1 VKDKEACSAAPN
13 LCVTTDNDK
22 CNLILPEKN
31 LITHKKNEPIYF
43 GRMADELIRYNRI
56 KSFMLQPQTYL
67 SFGNISYNLRDNE
80 IILIESLLTK
90 EYFETLI
97 PAVTN
102 KYVTHNSYDEVQ
114 PIITQVYE
122 NNISSLDQES
132 IVKKNIGS
140 CEKTVKTH
148 ITSGV
153 WKDCF
158 PENYGEIEYSKNI
171 MCTYTLIT
179 DLIERKTGQK
189 ISVNQIKNELFNE
202 YKKYLGDYFNK
213 IVDILILEGKKTLG
227 DQVHAEILSFAS
239 LIYTDNYFLTPFD
252 LWLLVTK
259 YQIPTIF
266 ISQTYILQT
275 KYEKQE
281 FIAYGNERD
290 SFAFVVIPGL
300 RPENIPG
307 YKLIQS
313 NIGEVFISLDKLN
326 DNCVERIKDAVTDS
340 ISVENYLKNFTKPT
354 KTKYEKKKPKRL
366 IVESDSEEIVEERK
380 KPEKITIKE
389 DIEISPEEF
398 VIKPVKKSRKN
409 LVIKGNKNGTQ
420 KNKNV

>member
-1 VKDKEACSAAPN
+1 
-13 LCVTTDNDK
+13 
-22 CNLILPEKN
+22 
-31 LITHKKNEPIYF
+31 
-43 GRMADELIRYNRI
+43 
-56 KSFMLQPQTYL
+56 
-67 SFGNISYNLRDNE
+67 
-80 IILIESLLTK
+80 LLTK

-102 KYVTHNSYDEVQ
+102 KYITHNSYDEVE
-114 PIITQVYE
+114 PILTQVYE
-122 NNISSLDQES
+122 NTISSLDQES
-132 IVKKNIGS
+132 IVKKNVGS
-140 CEKTVKTH
+140 CEKTVKKH

-158 PENYGEIEYSKNI
+158 PENYSEIEYSKNI
-171 MCTYTLIT
+171 MCTYTLIIE
-179 DLIERKTGQK
+179 LIVRKTSR
-189 ISVNQIKNELFNE
+189 ILSVNQIKNELFNE

-213 IVDILILEGKKTLG
+213 LVDILILEGKKTLG

-281 FIAYGNERD
+281 FIAYGNEGD

-409 LVIKGNKNGTQ
+409 LVIKGNKNGTK